1 MSSPC
6 TTSATRTGGRSSS
19 ANIFAGGDVEHLLQ
33 TSQDNR
39 LPLDRATRIAADVAA
54 ALAYAHAHDTVHRD
68 VKPGNVWLAADGTA
82 RLGDFGLAAVAE
94 SSRLTTEG
102 MIVGTVAYLP
112 PEQAIG
118 RLPDPRSDLYS
129 LGAMVYEL
137 ITGRPPFVGDDA
149 VAVISQHLHTAPVAP
164 SWHNPSVPPALESLV
179 LQLLEKNPEDRPA
192 AASAVHAQ
200 LIAISAALVSG
211 SGDDATTASAGA
223 NPLDRL
229 AAGVFVGREAE
240 MTQLRSARRR
250 RVVGTRPPRAPR
262 R

>member
-1 MSSPC
+1 M
-6 TTSATRTGGRSSS
+6 GRLGDHPNVVTVYDVGDDNGRPFIVSQYL
-19 ANIFAGGDVEHLLQ
+19 AGGDVEHLLQ
-33 TSQDNR
+33 TSPDHR
-39 LPLDRATRIAADVAA
+39 LSLERAARIAADVAA
-54 ALAYAHAHDTVHRD
+54 ALAHAHAHDTVHRD
-68 VKPGNVWLAADGTA
+68 VKPGNVWLAGDGTA

-129 LGAMVYEL
+129 LGALVYEL

-179 LQLLEKNPEDRPA
+179 LQLLAKTPKT
-192 AASAVHAQ
+192 
-200 LIAISAALVSG
+200 G
-211 SGDDATTASAGA
+211 
-223 NPLDRL
+223 
-229 AAGVFVGREAE
+229 
-240 MTQLRSARRR
+240 
-250 RVVGTRPPRAPR
+250 PPRQPLCTTSWSR
-262 R
+262 